1 MTLRCEKCMSVR
13 CSVLPGVASGVALDV
28 ALGVAVCP
36 CLFHGVAALQ
46 NLA

>member
-1 MTLRCEKCMSVR
+1 MYVSVC
-13 CSVLPGVASGVALDV
+13 CSVLQGVASGVALGV

-36 CLFHGVAALQ
+36 FLFRGVAALQ